1 MRVPLSWLREYARL
15 PSGITAREVGDAL
28 VRVGLEFETLE
39 EAGADLVGPLLV
51 GRVKSFEEERHSN
64 NKTIRWCHVDVGE
77 AEPRAIVCGAANFA
91 AGDLVVVAL
100 PGAVLRGGIQIGARK
115 TYGHVSDG
123 MICSARE
130 LGLGDDHTGVIVLAA
145 GEAAVG
151 DDAFSVLGLRD
162 SVLDLAITPDRGY
175 CLSVRGVA
183 REAATALGIPFV
195 DPAQADLPVAASLGH
210 GVVLEDVLGCDV
222 FAALTIEG
230 FEASAPSPRWLQ
242 RRVQLA
248 GMRPISLSVDVT
260 NYVMLE
266 LGQPIHGYD
275 ADRLD
280 GDIVVRRAREAEM
293 LTTLDGACRRLDPED
308 LVIADASG
316 AIGLAGVMGGESTE
330 MSKSTS
336 RLVIEAA
343 HFDPVTV
350 ARAARRHRLPSEAS
364 KRFERGVDPALPLVA
379 AHRVAALLIQRGG
392 GRIVGV
398 TLEGKPA
405 PVQSVTLPADLPA
418 RVLGMPVGAS
428 TVEEKLLLVGCDVDD
443 HDDRFT
449 LTPPSWRP
457 DLTDP
462 YDFVEEVARLV
473 GYDSIPSVLPT
484 APAGRGLTR
493 NQRLRRRV
501 GQLMAGAGFVESNAY
516 PFVGPADWAALR
528 LPEDDPRRL
537 TVRIANPLSDE
548 SPELRTTLLPGLLHT
563 AARNVSRGRSGV
575 SLFEVGSVFLPEEG
589 AGAKA
594 ARLGVDGPPSEQ
606 ELASL
611 EAALPRQPSYLAFV
625 LAGEREAGGWWG
637 PARGPNPAETIE
649 TARRLATSLGVTVS
663 ASRGS
668 LAPWHPGRCAEIV
681 LGELAIGLAGEL
693 HPRVCAAFGIPPR
706 SCAAEVDLDALFAA
720 APALAPAP
728 SFSSH
733 PVAKEDVAL
742 VVVADVPAAE
752 VEAALRAGA
761 GELLESVRLFDI
773 YMGEQ
778 VGEGK
783 KSLAFA
789 LRFRAPDRTLT
800 EADTSAARDAAVAR
814 AAELTG
820 AVQRT

>member
-1 MRVPLSWLREYARL
+1 MRVSLSWLCEYAQL
-15 PSGITAREVGDAL
+15 PPGITAREVGAAL
-28 VRVGLEFETLE
+28 VRAGLEVETVE
-39 EAGADLVGPLLV
+39 EAGADIVGPLLV
-51 GRVKSFEEERHSN
+51 GRVRSFEEERHTN
-64 NKTIRWCHVDVGE
+64 HKAMRWCQVDVGE
-77 AEPRAIVCGAANFA
+77 AEPRGIVCGATNFA
-91 AGDLVVVAL
+91 TGDLVVVAL
-100 PGAVLRGGIQIGARK
+100 PGAVLTGGIRISARQ

-130 LGLGDDHTGVIVLAA
+130 LGLGDDHTSIIVLAE

-151 DDAFSVLGLRD
+151 DEALSVLKLRD

-183 REAATALGIPFV
+183 REAATALGVPFV
-195 DPAQADLPVAASLGH
+195 DPAQVDVPVAGSPGH
-210 GVVLEDVLGCDV
+210 GVVLEDALGCDV
-222 FAALTIEG
+222 FAALTVEG

-280 GDIVVRRAREAEM
+280 GDIVVRRARDAEV
-293 LTTLDGACRRLDPED
+293 LTTLDGARRHLDPED

-330 MSKSTS
+330 MSQATS

-379 AHRVAALLIQRGG
+379 AHRVAALLMKGGG

-405 PVQSVTLPADLPA
+405 PVQSVTLPPDLPA
-418 RVLGMPVGAS
+418 RVLGMPVES
-428 TVEEKLLLVGCDVDD
+428 SMVEEKLRLVGCDVDG

-457 DLTDP
+457 DLADP

-473 GYDSIPSVLPT
+473 GYDSIPSVLPA
-484 APAGRGLTR
+484 APAGQGLTR

-501 GQLMAGAGFVESNAY
+501 GQLMAGAGFVESIAY
-516 PFVGPADWAALR
+516 PFVGPSDWAALG
-528 LPEDDPRRL
+528 LPEGDPRRL

-563 AARNVSRGRSGV
+563 AARNLSRGRSGV
-575 SLFEVGSVFLPEEG
+575 SLFEVGSVFLPEE
-589 AGAKA
+589 AARAKA
-594 ARLGVDGPPSEQ
+594 PRLRVDRPPSEQ

-611 EAALPRQPSYLAFV
+611 EAALPRQPTYLAFV

-637 PARGPNPAETIE
+637 PARNPNPAEAIE
-649 TARRLATSLGVTVS
+649 TSRRLATSLGVTVS
-663 ASRGS
+663 ANRTS

-693 HPRVCAAFGIPPR
+693 HPKVCAAFGLPPR

-728 SFSSH
+728 AFSSH

-742 VVVADVPAAE
+742 VVAADVPAGE

-761 GELLESVRLFDI
+761 GKLLESVRLFDI

>member
-1 MRVPLSWLREYARL
+1 MRVPLSWLREYADL
-15 PSGITAREVGDAL
+15 PAGITSREVGAAL
-28 VRVGLEFETLE
+28 VPAGLEVETVE
-39 EAGADLVGPLLV
+39 EAGADLTGPLLV
-51 GRVKSFEEERHSN
+51 GRVKSFKEERHSN
-64 NKTIRWCHVDVGE
+64 DKTMRWCQVDVGE
-77 AEPRAIVCGAANFA
+77 GKPRGIVCGAANFHE
-91 AGDLVVVAL
+91 GDLVVVAL
-100 PGAVLRGGIQIGARK
+100 PGAVLQGGSVIGARM
-115 TYGHVSDG
+115 TYGHLSDG

-130 LGLGDDHTGVIVLAA
+130 LGLGDDHRGIIVLAE
-145 GEAAVG
+145 GEAEAG
-151 DDAFSVLGLRD
+151 DDAFSVLCLRD
-162 SVLDLAITPDRGY
+162 GVLDLAITPDRGY

-183 REAATALGIPFV
+183 REAATALGVPFV
-195 DPAQADLPVAASLGH
+195 DPAQVDIPAADGSGPGI
-210 GVVLEDVLGCDV
+210 VLEDSFGCDA

-230 FEASAPSPRWLQ
+230 FGAGAPSPRWLQ
-242 RRVQLA
+242 RRLQLA

-280 GDIVVRRAREAEM
+280 GDIVVRRAREAEE
-293 LTTLDGACRRLDPED
+293 LTTLDGVRRRLDPED

-316 AIGLAGVMGGESTE
+316 AIGLAGVMGGGSTE
-330 MSKSTS
+330 MSESTS

-343 HFDPVTV
+343 HFEPVTV

-379 AHRVAALLIQRGG
+379 AHRVGALLTQFGG
-392 GRIVGV
+392 GAIVGV
-398 TLEGKPA
+398 TLEGKPG
-405 PVQSVTLPADLPA
+405 PVPSVTLSADLPA
-418 RVLGMPVGAS
+418 RVLGMPVQAA
-428 TVEEKLLLVGCDVDD
+428 TVAEKLRLVGCDVGGRA
-443 HDDRFT
+443 DRFT

-473 GYDSIPSVLPT
+473 GYDAIPSVLPA
-484 APAGRGLTR
+484 APAGHGLTR
-493 NQRLRRRV
+493 TQRLRRRV
-501 GQLMAGAGFVESNAY
+501 GYVMAGAGLVESIAY
-516 PFVGPADWAALR
+516 PFVGPADWAALG
-528 LPEDDPRRL
+528 LPEDDPRRF
-537 TVRIANPLSDE
+537 TVRVLNPLSDE
-548 SPELRTTLLPGLLHT
+548 SPELRTTLLPGLLHA
-563 AARNVSRGRSGV
+563 AARNISRGRSGV
-575 SLFEVGSVFLPEEG
+575 SLFELGSVFLPD
-589 AGAKA
+589 AGQLVTAP
-594 ARLGVDGPPSEQ
+594 RLGVDGPPSEQ
-606 ELASL
+606 QLASL
-611 EAALPRQPSYLAFV
+611 EAALPRQPNYLAFV
-625 LAGEREAGGWWG
+625 LAGERESSGWWG
-637 PARGPNPAETIE
+637 QARNPNAAETIE
-649 TARRLATSLGVTVS
+649 TARRLAESLGTAVS

-668 LAPWHPGRCAEIV
+668 LAPWHPARCAEIV

-693 HPRVCAAFGIPPR
+693 HPKVCAAFGLPPR
-706 SCAAEVDLDALFAA
+706 SCAAEIDLDVLFAA

-728 SFSSH
+728 SFSTH

-742 VVVADVPAAE
+742 VVDADVPAAE

-773 YMGEQ
+773 YAGEQ

-789 LRFRAPDRTLT
+789 LRFRSHERTLT